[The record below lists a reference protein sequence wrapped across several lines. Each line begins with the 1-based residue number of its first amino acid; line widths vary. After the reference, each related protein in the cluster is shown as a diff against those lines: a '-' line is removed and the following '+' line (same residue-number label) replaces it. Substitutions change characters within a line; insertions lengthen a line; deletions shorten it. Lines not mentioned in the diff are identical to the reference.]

1 MRKSMKSLVLAV
13 IPGMLGILSGG
24 CGDDKPEG
32 GAIYELPDLPV
43 VEDIH
48 IYKAPLYW
56 SVYEYCYEQERNG
69 VSNDRMDIRP
79 SEWDEI
85 LDWLAEDLKPSGYD
99 MVCTDGWI
107 PMLAKG
113 GSPYMT
119 HYGSTSV
126 KDLVEKA
133 KKRGMRVGIYDNP
146 MWIHCSE
153 DVLIPG
159 TTLPV
164 RSLRYERDDKTMN
177 QGHEDLWFQW
187 GVATHPGA
195 REWIDGFFKHY
206 RELGVEYI
214 RMDFLSWYE
223 DGRDRGMGI
232 TGRGYG
238 RDNYER
244 YLAYIAESAKKYG
257 IFTSLVMPHLYYDA
271 ELESKY
277 GNMVRIVA
285 DTGTG
290 GWGHVSSNNRG
301 KAFANWPNCM
311 NQFDGFTYWSGIS
324 GRGKVILDGDF
335 LRLNTLSDDNEKQTA
350 VSLQLMAGGPVTIA
364 DQKNTIGDNV
374 KFYTNNEMLS
384 LNADGFVG
392 KPVSR
397 ALGSVSSQTWFG
409 QMSDGSW
416 VIGVF
421 NRNDAPR
428 KYSVKLSE
436 LGIEG
441 EYKARD
447 LWLHADE
454 GLTDVLEGTLPPHGC
469 KIVKLNR

>member
-1 MRKSMKSLVLAV
+1 MKSLALAV
-13 IPGMLGILSGG
+13 FPWMAGILAGG
-24 CGDDKPEG
+24 CGASGSGSDEPSEQP
-32 GAIYELPDLPV
+32 ALPV

-48 IYKAPLYW
+48 TYKAPLYW
-56 SVYEYCYEQERNG
+56 SVYEYCYEQERAG

-85 LDWLAEDLKPSGYD
+85 LDWLEKDLKPYGYD

-107 PMLAKG
+107 PMLAKD

-119 HYGSTSV
+119 HYGSTSI
-126 KDLVEKA
+126 KDLVAKA
-133 KKRGMRVGIYDNP
+133 RQRGMRVGIYDNP
-146 MWIHCSE
+146 MWIHCG
-153 DVLIPG
+153 DDIRIPG
-159 TTLPV
+159 T
-164 RSLRYERDDKTMN
+164 SLTVGSLAYQRGDKVVN
-177 QGHEDLWFQW
+177 SGKDDLWFHW

-195 REWIDGFFKHY
+195 REWIDGFFRHY
-206 RELGVEYI
+206 KELGVEYI

-238 RDNYER
+238 RGNYER

-257 IFTSLVMPHLYYDA
+257 IFTSLVMPHLYRDA
-271 ELESKY
+271 EFEAKY

-290 GWGHVSSNNRG
+290 GWGHVSANHRG

-311 NQFDGFTYWSGIS
+311 NQFDGFTYWSRIS

-335 LRLNTLSDDNEKQTA
+335 LRLNTLADDNEKQTA
-350 VSLQLMAGGPVTIA
+350 VSLQLMAGGPVTVA
-364 DQKNTIGDNV
+364 DQKNTIGDNLR
-374 KFYTNNEMLS
+374 FYTNRELLC
-384 LNADGFVG
+384 LNSDGFVG
-392 KPVSR
+392 RPASTT
-397 ALGSVSSQTWFG
+397 LGSLGSQTWFG

-421 NRNDAPR
+421 NRNGTPR
-428 KYSVKLSE
+428 KYSVSLVD

-441 EYKARD
+441 EYNVRD

-454 GLTDVLEGTLPPHGC
+454 GRANVLEGTLPAHGC
-469 KIVKLNR
+469 KIVKLTK